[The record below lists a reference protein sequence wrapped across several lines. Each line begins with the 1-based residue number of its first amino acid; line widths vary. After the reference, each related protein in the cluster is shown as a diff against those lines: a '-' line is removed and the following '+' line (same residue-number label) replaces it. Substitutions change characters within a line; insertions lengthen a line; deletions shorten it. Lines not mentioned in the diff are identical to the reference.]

1 MWWNFVPD
9 WLNQPILPGWFSITV
24 NNRNSRS
31 PRTEQEIVA
40 EHSYGRQLGHL
51 TEAVAKLIERA
62 PESRQVPE
70 FNALL
75 ELHRK
80 IRQIKQRSKAE
91 RMNRLEAD
99 LAHLRNDSREEYDRI
114 VARLTR
120 DSGK

>member
-1 MWWNFVPD
+1 
-9 WLNQPILPGWFSITV
+9 V

-51 TEAVAKLIERA
+51 TEAVAKLIERT
-62 PESRQVPE
+62 PDSKQVPE

-75 ELHRK
+75 DLHEK
-80 IRQIKQRSKAE
+80 IRQIKERSKAE
-91 RMNRLEAD
+91 RLNRLEAD
-99 LAHLRNDSREEYDRI
+99 LARLRDDWREEYDRI